1 MIHEFT
7 ISNGLKVIG
16 VESHKS
22 PVVSVQMWVRNGS
35 ADERTGDEG
44 LSHFI
49 EHLVFKGSRHF
60 KVGEIAAVVEACG
73 GEINAY
79 TSFDQTVFYVTI
91 SSQFFDTALKVISEM
106 MGYPEF
112 DGGEIDR
119 EREVVVEEIKR
130 GNDSLGRQASRQL
143 FSSLYKDYPYAVPV
157 IGYENIIRSIPR
169 QRIVEFFG
177 ERYVPQN
184 MFLVVTGDFGS
195 GDLKHKVE
203 NHFAGMQ
210 DRPAHLPP
218 RPPVHMND
226 HKKVVVE
233 KTPFEEQVLYIA
245 WPGIDVKHEDLAAL
259 ECLALILGQGASS
272 RLLGA
277 LRLKKPITNSIGAG
291 VWAPVTQGFFS
302 VSASLNPVN
311 LTEALEVI
319 KREMETL
326 FKDGVHDDE
335 LKKAKINFMA
345 DEAYSLETVGGLARK
360 YGGNFELTGNI
371 FFHETFHARLQAVTV
386 NDVMRVA
393 RKYLDPEKVLL
404 SCLTPKDEDGVRGQ
418 LEAWT
423 YKVPAAKAEVKAT
436 AVAAKPFTAKT
447 DVLTTHTIRKTATPE
462 GMRNYALATT
472 AAPVFHMRL
481 ASLGGSRVVHEDKA
495 GLAELVGRTWTA
507 QTKLH
512 TEMQLKAR
520 IDSLASSVYSFS
532 GRNTFGLVVDGLS
545 DFQQELS
552 SIFLEVLQK
561 RDISAHVLEREKKIL
576 LETLRSRKDSPSQI
590 ASLNFQKMMFEG
602 HPYAVDAIGNEKTL
616 ATITV
621 GDIEK
626 YIETHMASAT
636 SVTALCGDFDSA
648 LWDKTLGSA
657 SAHFA
662 RHAPKDPGFQV
673 KALDQNKYQFEKAE
687 KEQTHVIYGFR
698 GLALLDNDRYALQVV
713 EAILAGQGG
722 RLFLELRDKASLAY
736 SVSPMRME
744 GMGTG
749 YFATYIGCS
758 PEKTETALKMM
769 REELMKLVDVKVG
782 AEEMSRAKNY
792 LIGGHDIGLQKNAS
806 IASAIAFNEI
816 YGLPAE
822 EIFDYGQHILRVTA
836 EDVQAVAKKLFT
848 QKHVISIVGPR
859 EPAQVF

>member
-49 EHLVFKGSRHF
+49 EHLVFKGSRQF

-79 TSFDQTVFYVTI
+79 TSFDQTVYYVTI

-112 DGGEIDR
+112 DGDEIDR
-119 EREVVVEEIKR
+119 EREVVLEEIKR

-143 FSSLYKDYPYAVPV
+143 FSSLYQTYPYAVPV

-169 QRIVEFFG
+169 ERIVEFFG
-177 ERYVPQN
+177 ERYVPDN
-184 MFLVVTGDFGS
+184 MFLVVTGSFGGS
-195 GDLKHKVE
+195 ELKTKVE
-203 NHFAGMQ
+203 SYFAAMAKK
-210 DRPAHLPP
+210 PVKLPP
-218 RPPVHMND
+218 RPPMSMID
-226 HKKVVVE
+226 RRKVVVE
-233 KTPFEEQVLYIA
+233 KTTFEESVLYIA
-245 WPGIDVKHEDLAAL
+245 WPGIDIQHEDLAAL

-277 LRLKKPITNSIGAG
+277 LRLRKPITNSIGAG

-302 VSASLNPVN
+302 ISASLNPEN
-311 LTEALEVI
+311 ISEALECI
-319 KREMETL
+319 KHEMELL
-326 FKDGVHDDE
+326 FQDGVHEDE

-360 YGGNFELTGNI
+360 FGGNFELTGNI
-371 FFHETFHARLQAVTV
+371 HFHEKFQAQLQAVRAA
-386 NDVMRVA
+386 DVMRVG
-393 RKYLDPEKVLL
+393 RKYLDPNKALL
-404 SCLTPKDEDGVRGQ
+404 SCLTPRNENEIKQ
-418 LEAWT
+418 MLEGWSF
-423 YKVPAAKAEVKAT
+423 KMAEPTSTTAIA
-436 AVAAKPFTAKT
+436 AVAAKPFIAKKDQTTSETIDKWSTA
-447 DVLTTHTIRKTATPE
+447 E
-462 GMRNYALATT
+462 GMRNFALANN

-481 ASLGGSRVVHEDKA
+481 AALGGSRIVPEEQA
-495 GLAELVGRTWTA
+495 GLAELAGRTWTA
-507 QTKLH
+507 QTKIH
-512 TEMQLKAR
+512 QEMALKSR
-520 IDSLASSVYSFS
+520 VDSLASSVYAFS
-532 GRNTFGLVVDGLS
+532 GRNTFGVVVDGLS
-545 DFQQELS
+545 DFQKDLSELF
-552 SIFLEVLQK
+552 IEVLQQ
-561 RDISAHVLEREKKIL
+561 RDISGSILEREKKVL
-576 LETLRSRKDSPSQI
+576 LEALRSRKDSPSHI

-602 HPYAVDAIGNEKTL
+602 HPYSVDAVGNEQTL
-616 ATITV
+616 KNISPL
-621 GDIEK
+621 DIEK
-626 YIETHMASAT
+626 YIFDNLVAPKAVSTI
-636 SVTALCGDFDSA
+636 CGDFDKA
-648 LWDKTLGSA
+648 LWDSHLKKA
-657 SAHFA
+657 SAGFCKVN
-662 RHAPKDPGFQV
+662 PKEPTFTA
-673 KALDQNKYQFEKAE
+673 KTITENRYQFEKAE

-698 GLALLDNDRYALQVV
+698 GLSLLDKDRYALQVV

-744 GMGTG
+744 GIGTG

-769 REELMKLVDVKVG
+769 QEELMKLVDVKVG
-782 AEEMSRAKNY
+782 GDEMSRAKNY
-792 LIGGHDIGLQKNAS
+792 LIGGHDIGLQKNSS

-822 EIFDYGQHILRVTA
+822 EIFDYSQHITKVTA
-836 EDVQAVAKKLFT
+836 EEVQAVSKKLFT
-848 QKHVISIVGPR
+848 QKSVISVVGPR
-859 EPAQVF
+859 EPKMS